1 MGKIKQGILGGFK
14 GKVGTV
20 IGASWNGIAYMK
32 GLPQSQKD
40 PKTAAQ
46 MAQRNYFREIQGLA
60 GQLTTEQLASLYPSV
75 TSGSTRRNMLVHQ
88 LAAAAAIVDDVKTVD
103 LSQMEGIGSGEH
115 IESPMLES
123 VVTLTNDVKDFYAEP
138 AAAEQI
144 GKPAEANF
152 IVVAYNIPEENRHL
166 QHRRNRPVYG
176 CDRSCRQLGRS
187 RRCRSLLLDLCRQGR
202 ECLSPWLRL
211 VHHQD
216 KSRKGRSQNQQGV
229 TPYEQTTA
237 AITKAS

>member
-46 MAQRNYFREIQGLA
+46 MAQRNYFKEIQSLA

-75 TSGSTRRNMLVHQ
+75 TSGKTRRNMLVHQ

-103 LSQMEGIGSGEH
+103 LSLMEGIGSGER
-115 IESPMLES
+115 IDSPMLEYI
-123 VVTLTNDVKDFYAEP
+123 VTDTNGVLDIFAEP
-138 AAAEQI
+138 EVAESI
-144 GKPAEANF
+144 GKPEAANF
-152 IVVAYNIPEENRHL
+152 IAVAYNLTQKKIGIFNTDVTDPRMGVEVPVGNWAEEGDSVRFYLTYAASGEN
-166 QHRRNRPVYG
+166 VYLRG
-176 CDRSCRQLGRS
+176 FGSFIIKTRAEKVGR
-187 RRCRSLLLDLCRQGR
+187 
-202 ECLSPWLRL
+202 
-211 VHHQD
+211 
-216 KSRKGRSQNQQGV
+216 KIN
-229 TPYEQTTA
+229 
-237 AITKAS
+237 KA